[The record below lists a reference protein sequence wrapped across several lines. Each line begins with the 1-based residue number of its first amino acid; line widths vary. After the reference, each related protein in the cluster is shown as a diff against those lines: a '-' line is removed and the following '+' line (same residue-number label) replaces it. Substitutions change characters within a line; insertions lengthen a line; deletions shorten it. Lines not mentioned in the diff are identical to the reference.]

1 MDARINL
8 RDADPGAEK
17 AIYALEKYVDQTDI
31 PPLHLHLIKI
41 RASQINGCAFC
52 IKMHTRD
59 ARKLG
64 ETEERIYLL
73 DAWKEVKGLYSNEE
87 RIILALTEEITL
99 ISEHGLTEETYQ
111 QAIKQFGPVKLSQ
124 LITAVI
130 AINSWNRIC
139 ISLQI
144 QPEIKLPESSVKKN
158 AGLVGE
164 LS

>member
-17 AIYALEKYVDQTDI
+17 AIYALEKYVEQTGI

-41 RASQINGCAFC
+41 RASQINGCAYC
-52 IKMHTRD
+52 INMHTRD

-64 ETEERIYLL
+64 EKEERIYLL
-73 DAWKEVKGLYSNEE
+73 DAWKEVEGLYTNEE
-87 RIILALTEEITL
+87 RIILAMTEEITL

-111 QAIKQFGPVKLSQ
+111 KAIKQFGPVKLSQ

-130 AINSWNRIC
+130 AINCWNRIC

-144 QPEIKLPESSVKKN
+144 QPDIKLPESVKKN
-158 AGLVGE
+158 TGLVGVN
-164 LS
+164 